1 MMLPLSFSRGTA
13 EFTVKKAALRL
24 VWVTFSKMASSV
36 EPVGV
41 RPEMPALAK
50 TMSSFPKSLG
60 QRCEEPLAIFRNRN
74 VSAVATR
81 VGPKFCDRLI
91 QRLLVAT
98 GNGDL

>member
-1 MMLPLSFSRGTA
+1 
-13 EFTVKKAALRL
+13 
-24 VWVTFSKMASSV
+24 
-36 EPVGV
+36 
-41 RPEMPALAK
+41 MPALAK

-98 GNGDL
+98 GNGDLRALRNEKSGCGKTDATVAAGNKSLLACELHNAFFL